1 MDGIQVERTVRRLVF
16 YLNYREPQAVHFC
29 FFLGIGRICRNEKAG
44 ASIETPAH
52 SCRFAQ
58 SYSSWSCS
66 PAELHYASDCGAKV
80 QNPFGLTIEKTEKA
94 ILQFELLN
102 TYYSKKSC
110 KMSYTPKNCPRTAF
124 SAVRGQFSF
133 DRRSTVAHRAKVSF
147 TFSSAASARLSGPV
161 RCWSSRSCR

>member
-1 MDGIQVERTVRRLVF
+1 MDGIQVERTVRQLVF

-44 ASIETPAH
+44 APIETPAH

-66 PAELHYASDCGAKV
+66 PAEPHYASYCGTKV
-80 QNPFGLTIEKTEKA
+80 HTRFGLAIKITEKI

-110 KMSYTPKNCPRTAF
+110 KMSYTPKKRFHNEVTIEVIAPLQEHF
-124 SAVRGQFSF
+124 FF
-133 DRRSTVAHRAKVSF
+133 LYERRL
-147 TFSSAASARLSGPV
+147 RLFIVLSVGKNY
-161 RCWSSRSCR
+161 